1 MKKIL
6 FILLTLP
13 TSLIAQSFSDYKDWV
28 LTHPDFFVKSMVTDT
43 IMGIKEDST
52 YTCHITKNSNDWIF
66 SVTNEKGKSLPF
78 KERDLIYF
86 KKYFIRKD

>member
-6 FILLTLP
+6 LLLSIP
-13 TSLIAQSFSDYKDWV
+13 TSLSAQSFSDYKDWV
-28 LTHPDFFVKSMVTDT
+28 LNHPDFFVKSMVTDT
-43 IMGIKEDST
+43 LMSIHEDST
-52 YTCHITKNSNDWIF
+52 YPCHIFESKDGWIF
-66 SVTNEKGKSLPF
+66 NVTNEKGKSLPF